1 MDYCHQLVYNQLV
14 IYDIPSNN
22 SMWNNLKEKHIVKI
36 TYTNIINSKKEDM
49 LVYITKINRYDI
61 TGIIANILLTKELE
75 IGDVIIFNRT
85 HINEISDKPYSLNDM
100 IISREKIQNNP
111 FTKYFQTLSTNF

>member
-1 MDYCHQLVYNQLV
+1 MDYCHQLIYNQLV

-36 TYTNIINSKKEDM
+36 TYTNIINSKKED
-49 LVYITKINRYDI
+49 LFVYIIKINRYDI
-61 TGIIANILLTKELE
+61 TGIITNILLTKELE
-75 IGDVIIFNRT
+75 IGDVIIFNKT